1 MISTATNTL
10 QATAN
15 MTANP
20 IRYHTNDVR
29 SLMKNTLAGLEANS
43 VTASGLGERRNGK
56 FVLRGGGYLTPY
68 SRSILSVH
76 MGGDA
81 LAVPA
86 TLDPLFRGLFAE
98 HWPFLAHL
106 VHALDAHLD
115 RAAAEAK
122 TARGSATAAAT
133 SEPPLP
139 LHVPRALD
147 YGAFTVGGA
156 RGERRRLGYTAW
168 RIQRPL
174 SFYRS
179 LELAPSRS
187 MELASVNKWLDRL
200 EVLEAFR
207 AVSPRWRIERE
218 SKLPQRQEILSAT
231 RAHV

>member
-29 SLMKNTLAGLEANS
+29 SLMKSTLAGLEASS

-86 TLDPLFRGLFAE
+86 TLDPRTVHFLDIANAMSPAGFKGLTGRERGSE
-98 HWPFLAHL
+98 RS
-106 VHALDAHLD
+106 D
-115 RAAAEAK
+115 AAERSAPEPRRDLTNDLDHEQAPVATPHHPASDRTGMMALYNTSPLVLGGRR
-122 TARGSATAAAT
+122 TATHSDLLQG
-133 SEPPLP
+133 
-139 LHVPRALD
+139 
-147 YGAFTVGGA
+147 
-156 RGERRRLGYTAW
+156 
-168 RIQRPL
+168 
-174 SFYRS
+174 
-179 LELAPSRS
+179 
-187 MELASVNKWLDRL
+187 
-200 EVLEAFR
+200 
-207 AVSPRWRIERE
+207 
-218 SKLPQRQEILSAT
+218 
-231 RAHV
+231 